1 MMLCGVI
8 ELHARTHTT
17 EYISIQNVS
26 PKSKKCQSLLALV
39 RRDKEKKKYTRRRQD
54 GDGAMTNEDV
64 ARNREITRQ
73 ENHRNLCQ
81 SQSYAVRTLS
91 FSPLILPSNQNNA
104 QELTLWRRA
113 FTSLAGKKKLSD
125 DWLCRTLTD
134 NQVRHRA
141 CAPLDHDSN
150 FFSRFK
156 LPVGDVWS
164 GLLLK
169 PLG

>member
-104 QELTLWRRA
+104 QELTPWRRA
-113 FTSLAGKKKLSD
+113 FTSLAEKKS
-125 DWLCRTLTD
+125 CPMAGCAERSLTT
-134 NQVRHRA
+134 R
-141 CAPLDHDSN
+141 CATVPVLHLITIRIPFPASSCQWGMCGLDC
-150 FFSRFK
+150 F
-156 LPVGDVWS
+156 
-164 GLLLK
+164 
-169 PLG
+169 